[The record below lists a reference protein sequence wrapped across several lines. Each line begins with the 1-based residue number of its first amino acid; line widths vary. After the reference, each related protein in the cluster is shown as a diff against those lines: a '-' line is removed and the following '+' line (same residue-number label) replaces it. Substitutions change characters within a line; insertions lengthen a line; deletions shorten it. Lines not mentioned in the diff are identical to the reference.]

1 MTYGIGLIG
10 NRAHQ
15 NTYGPIIHAR
25 SDCRIVAAAEHD
37 PVKGD
42 ALGQAYGV
50 ECARAYD
57 AVLEDPAVD
66 IVSIATDF
74 YLKRTL
80 IKKAIECGK
89 HILVDKPLARTVR
102 EAREIADAARDSA
115 VKIVLSY
122 PQRFDAATAELARRL
137 KRPECGRVVSYTHH
151 FVRQFPDSDLMQY
164 VSYPTEPRING
175 GGELMNLGSHPV
187 DYLYGLYGMP
197 KRVYCRTET
206 AYWPEVYRALGTED
220 MAFLLCE
227 YDGFT
232 ATIVTGR
239 NKVTEEGMAAANSL
253 EVVCQGEHM
262 RVDGDRF
269 SINGIPQDIPQP
281 THPGPAGCVQHLIEC
296 IEQDQEPRTGI
307 ENGVAVA
314 ELTTAAYQS
323 AQSDTFIELPLN
335 DDRHPQI
342 ADDQQLIDGLLD

>member
-1 MTYGIGLIG
+1 MLF
-10 NRAHQ
+10 
-15 NTYGPIIHAR
+15 R
-25 SDCRIVAAAEHD
+25 S
-37 PVKGD
+37 
-42 ALGQAYGV
+42 
-50 ECARAYD
+50 
-57 AVLEDPAVD
+57 
-66 IVSIATDF
+66 
-74 YLKRTL
+74 
-80 IKKAIECGK
+80 
-89 HILVDKPLARTVR
+89 ARTVR
-102 EAREIADAARDSA
+102 EAREIADAARHGA

-187 DYLYGLYGMP
+187 DFLYGVYGMP
-197 KRVYCRTET
+197 KRVYARFET
-206 AYWPEVYRALGTED
+206 AYWPEVYTALGTED

-262 RVDGDRF
+262 RVEGDLF
-269 SINGIPQDIPQP
+269 TINGVP
-281 THPGPAGCVQHLIEC
+281 TPVAPTDYPGADGCVGHLIDC
-296 IEQDQEPRTGI
+296 IERDEVPLTGI

-323 AQSDTFIELPLN
+323 AQSGAFVDLPLR
-335 DDRHPQI
+335 DERHPQI
-342 ADDQQLIDGLLD
+342 ADDEQLIDGLLD

>member
-1 MTYGIGLIG
+1 MPYGIGLIG

-15 NTYGPIIHAR
+15 NTYGPILHDR
-25 SDCRIVAAAEHD
+25 PDCRIVAAAEHNEQ
-37 PVKGD
+37 KG
-42 ALGQAYGV
+42 APIGESYGI
-50 ECARAYD
+50 ECVRDYD
-57 AVLEDPAVD
+57 AVMEDPAVD

-74 YLKRTL
+74 YLKRPL
-80 IKKAIECGK
+80 IKRAIECGK
-89 HILVDKPLARTVR
+89 HVLVDKPLARTVR
-102 EAREIADAARDSA
+102 EAREIADAARQGA

-137 KRPECGRVVSYTHH
+137 KDPDCGRVVSYAHH
-151 FVRQFPDSDLMQY
+151 FVRQFPDGDLMQY
-164 VSYPTEPRING
+164 VSYPTVPRING

-197 KRVYCRTET
+197 QRVYCRTET

-227 YDGFT
+227 YAGFT

-239 NKVTEEGMAAANSL
+239 NKVREEGMPAANAL

-262 RVDGDRF
+262 RVEGNHF
-269 SINGIPQDIPQP
+269 SINGASIDIPQP
-281 THPGPAGCVQHLIEC
+281 THPGSAGCVQHLIEC
-296 IEQDQEPRTGI
+296 IEQDQEPKTGI

-323 AQSDTFIELPLN
+323 AQSGAFVELPLS

-342 ADDQQLIDGLLD
+342 ADDEQLIDGLLD